1 MALVSSPRAFECRAS
16 KPSCAQTWM
25 LAGGVGEAFLVAAVV
40 RRPNSAGAMARSC
53 SVTLNPEDN
62 LKEFERRLER
72 YAAR

>member
-1 MALVSSPRAFECRAS
+1 
-16 KPSCAQTWM
+16 M